1 MPVLETIAAAN
12 AAFAVIKQV
21 VENSGEIARAGKAIA
36 AFVTGKEELQRQV
49 AGKDKNKSSGNDLEA
64 FMALEQIKQ
73 REDEL
78 KQLMIYSGR
87 PGLYTDYVKFCAQAR
102 KARREEEKAAE
113 KKRQKMFVIMA
124 VGGLTL
130 VGFGAIAFIV
140 MLLVF
145 NVNASTQ

>member
-64 FMALEQIKQ
+64 FMALEQI
-73 REDEL
+73 REKETQL
-78 KQLMIYSGR
+78 KELMIYSGR

-113 KKRQKMFVIMA
+113 KKRQKRFVIIA

-130 VGFGAIAFIV
+130 VGFAAIAFIV